1 MVDEK
6 SIKDLLELI
15 SHLNH
20 RQWEMIKTNVDIAF
34 NAKIKNETVSFNKEI
49 KNLICEDLIK
59 NG

>member
-6 SIKDLLELI
+6 EIKKLLELI

-34 NAKIKNETVSFNKEI
+34 NAKIKNQMVSFDEGI

-59 NG
+59 NR

>member
-6 SIKDLLELI
+6 EIKKLLELI

-34 NAKIKNETVSFNKEI
+34 YLDLSTAKYS
-49 KNLICEDLIK
+49 
-59 NG
+59 